1 MKINNINKGAEEN
14 NKINGLLECDTR
26 YSVLIKIVVII
37 HIMRHLDTKETT
49 RYSMLI
55 KIVDITLIVRQM
67 GIQYIDYQHII
78 NKLLTI

>member
-14 NKINGLLECDTR
+14 NKINGLLGCD
-26 YSVLIKIVVII
+26 
-37 HIMRHLDTKETT
+37 T

-67 GIQYIDYQHII
+67 DTQYIDYQHLM
-78 NKLLTI
+78 NNLMLV

>member
-1 MKINNINKGAEEN
+1 MKINNINKGAEGN
-14 NKINGLLECDTR
+14 NKINGLLGCD
-26 YSVLIKIVVII
+26 
-37 HIMRHLDTKETT
+37 T

>member
-1 MKINNINKGAEEN
+1 MKINNINKGAEGN
-14 NKINGLLECDTR
+14 NKINGLLGCD
-26 YSVLIKIVVII
+26 
-37 HIMRHLDTKETT
+37 T

-67 GIQYIDYQHII
+67 GIQYIDYQHIM